1 VAGCGYPA
9 NHSGAH
15 RLAEH
20 WAPREDPSKK
30 GGSMRQ
36 DILIATSMMLA
47 SVTVLL
53 GIIGGVARAVRER
66 ES

>member
-1 VAGCGYPA
+1 
-9 NHSGAH
+9 
-15 RLAEH
+15 
-20 WAPREDPSKK
+20 
-30 GGSMRQ
+30 MRQ

-53 GIIGGVARAVRER
+53 GIVGSVARAVRER